1 MRASSFWAGD
11 RRWLFALAIV
21 TLTGLGLRLWGI
33 SWGLPF
39 AYNLD
44 ERAHFVPRAV
54 GFFQTSSLDP
64 DYQLNPSGLMLW
76 IAGALWLFQGG
87 RGGVLD
93 AWVSRAGFDGQLS
106 AWRAERASRKD
117 VPIWPEDGSTRRS

>member
-1 MRASSFWAGD
+1 MCIHTYVHPSCDAKPPARQSRTPCEAK
-11 RRWLFALAIV
+11 
-21 TLTGLGLRLWGI
+21 
-33 SWGLPF
+33 
-39 AYNLD
+39 
-44 ERAHFVPRAV
+44 
-54 GFFQTSSLDP
+54 LDP